1 MEWVRTVFRKL
12 RPNRY
17 FYRKLRLNLS
27 SGHRRLLGESLREI
41 GVLLIVFVPL
51 DVSLRDQ
58 GRSQQMIE
66 SHYLLWLNPVGK
78 QNVLVYFLA
87 FFGLT
92 LLVLGIKIERDAE
105 VEERM
110 EGYR

>member
-1 MEWVRTVFRKL
+1 MERIRTVFRKL
-12 RPNRY
+12 RLNRY
-17 FYRKLRLNLS
+17 FYGKLRLNLS

-51 DVSLRDQ
+51 DVSLRDPTK
-58 GRSQQMIE
+58 SQQMID
-66 SHYLLWLNPVGK
+66 SYYLPWLDHVGK
-78 QNVLVYFLA
+78 QTVLVYFFA
-87 FFGLT
+87 VFGLI